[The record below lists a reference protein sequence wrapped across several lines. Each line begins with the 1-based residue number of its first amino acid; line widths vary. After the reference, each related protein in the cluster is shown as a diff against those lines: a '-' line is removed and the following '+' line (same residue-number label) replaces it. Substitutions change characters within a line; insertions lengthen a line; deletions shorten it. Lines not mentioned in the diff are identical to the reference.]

1 MNCSYK
7 KTYHEQRG
15 KSSLIKNVG
24 RPPTNGHV
32 VPISNGGYRN
42 PNIGFMTKCGVKGS
56 WGQNSV
62 FIITN
67 EGDCKRWSPMILKC
81 TPILGV
87 ALVRESQMSKALVE
101 KLSKHQIGPL
111 GYNWKGLEV

>member
-15 KSSLIKNVG
+15 KPSLIKNVG
-24 RPPTNGHV
+24 KPPTNGLYLLAMV
-32 VPISNGGYRN
+32 VIATLTLGSWLN
-42 PNIGFMTKCGVKGS
+42 VESKGS
-56 WGQNSV
+56 WGQESV

-87 ALVRESQMSKALVE
+87 ALVRESQMFKALVE
-101 KLSKHQIGPL
+101 KLNKHQIGPL